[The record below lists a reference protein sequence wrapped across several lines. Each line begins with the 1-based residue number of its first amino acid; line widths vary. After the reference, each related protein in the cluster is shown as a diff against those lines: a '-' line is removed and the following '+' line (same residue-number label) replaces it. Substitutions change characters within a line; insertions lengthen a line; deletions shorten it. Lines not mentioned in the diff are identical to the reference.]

1 MDRAELKQVPF
12 FAGLD
17 RRELAALGRQADEL
31 DVRAGKV
38 LAREG
43 EFGQEFFV
51 IEAGTAEVTQGGEQ
65 VASLGP
71 GDFFGEIALL
81 DGDARRT
88 ATVTATSAMSVVV
101 LTRASFR
108 ALDREHPE
116 LHARVSAAIEER
128 RRNDAARA
136 VSH

>member
-1 MDRAELKQVPF
+1 MDPAELKRVPF
-12 FAGLD
+12 FAGLH
-17 RRELAALGRQADEL
+17 RRELSAVARQADEL

-43 EFGQEFFV
+43 EIGQEFFV
-51 IEAGTAEVTQGGEQ
+51 IESGTAAVTHDGQQ
-65 VASLGP
+65 VAALGP

-81 DGDARRT
+81 DEHARRT
-88 ATVTATSAMSVVV
+88 ATVTATSPMTLVV

-116 LHARVSAAIEER
+116 LHARVAAAIDER
-128 RRNDAARA
+128 RGHDQHGA
-136 VSH
+136 VAG